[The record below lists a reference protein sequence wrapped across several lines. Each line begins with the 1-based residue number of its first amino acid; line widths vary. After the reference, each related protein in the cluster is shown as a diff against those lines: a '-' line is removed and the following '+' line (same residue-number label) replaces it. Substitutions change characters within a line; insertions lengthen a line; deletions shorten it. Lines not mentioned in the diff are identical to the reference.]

1 MQYLYAI
8 MLIGYARVSTGEQ
21 TTAAQVAALKTSGC
35 ELIFRDNASGGRW
48 DRPELHKLL
57 SQLRKGDVL
66 VVWTLDR
73 LSRSLRDVLTIME
86 RVQER
91 HAGFRSLKEAV
102 DTTTPAGRMMMQM
115 VGAFAEFERAMLKE
129 RTKAGLD
136 AARKEGRIGGRPPKL
151 KPHQRPAAEAQAPP
165 AAAWRREHYFSW
177 KPFCGIRSR
186 DRESPKYC
194 ATDDSRVSRP
204 DVSTGSTVWSTRSR
218 TIACTFSKPA
228 ATTDAMPGSRPA
240 CSAGVNAW
248 GGVSPRPRPA
258 QYASGV
264 RAHEPWRVDHRRH
277 ARRELEDQPHG
288 GALLGRRD
296 CRARSRG
303 ALPVDRS

>member
-1 MQYLYAI
+1 MVCARRGDRQETPRLQGAKQYCITRHACNTFTQSCSSVTRASPLASK
-8 MLIGYARVSTGEQ
+8 LPPLRSP
-21 TTAAQVAALKTSGC
+21 ALKTSGC

-151 KPHQRPAAEAQAPP
+151 KPHQQQEIMTLVKQGKKTAADAARLFGVHPA
-165 AAAWRREHYFSW
+165 
-177 KPFCGIRSR
+177 
-186 DRESPKYC
+186 
-194 ATDDSRVSRP
+194 TVSRLL
-204 DVSTGSTVWSTRSR
+204 RR
-218 TIACTFSKPA
+218 T
-228 ATTDAMPGSRPA
+228 
-240 CSAGVNAW
+240 
-248 GGVSPRPRPA
+248 
-258 QYASGV
+258 
-264 RAHEPWRVDHRRH
+264 
-277 ARRELEDQPHG
+277 
-288 GALLGRRD
+288 
-296 CRARSRG
+296 
-303 ALPVDRS
+303 